1 MQVARIAESQAGDL
15 SSSCCTEQRGK
26 RDTQRA
32 GGGRGWAEGLLSLCV
47 PSVEG
52 AYFPSG
58 LLDLGGGPCP
68 LPKRSPTIR
77 SSSALP
83 VVAQPTGGSAA
94 VGHPGEP
101 GGETLGGGASG

>member
-1 MQVARIAESQAGDL
+1 MLNLKLGTSGPPPVAQSREGRE
-15 SSSCCTEQRGK
+15 T
-26 RDTQRA
+26 RD
-32 GGGRGWAEGLLSLCV
+32 GRGGAEDLLSLCV

-52 AYFPSG
+52 ACFPSG

-68 LPKRSPTIR
+68 LPKRSPTVR
-77 SSSALP
+77 SSSALL

-101 GGETLGGGASG
+101 GARLWGGGASG